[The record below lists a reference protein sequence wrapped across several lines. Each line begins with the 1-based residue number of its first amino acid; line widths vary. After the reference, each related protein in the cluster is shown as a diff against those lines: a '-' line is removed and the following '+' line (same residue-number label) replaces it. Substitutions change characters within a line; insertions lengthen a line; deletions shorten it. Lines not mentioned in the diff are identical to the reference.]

1 MKKVLIPIMLIIIIV
16 SCTTNNSKDS
26 FTINGTITGEVPEF
40 LYLYYNEVQDTA
52 RIENGHFEFTGKVD
66 YPLSAY
72 LVIPNISV
80 MVDDYFYLE
89 NENMMLE
96 ISVENKI
103 MKNMEVHFIK
113 IDSISG
119 SKTEL
124 MRREFQRFE
133 QTNSTNSDWN
143 AILFKN
149 LDSIISKN
157 PKNDFS
163 GDVLIS
169 QIKKESL
176 NQQQITNL
184 FQKIDTTLLSNI
196 KLEKIKRAVFP
207 ELTLMEGKQLYD
219 FNLPNATNELISTK
233 EFRGKIL
240 LIEFWASWCAPCRK
254 TIPALLEVYNE
265 YKSDGFEVLGVSF
278 DMDTEKWK
286 RAIEKDNIIWT
297 NVVDTLAF
305 EGKVATKYNI
315 SGIPNNYLID
325 QNGTILAKNISVE
338 NLKEYLNKN

>member
-1 MKKVLIPIMLIIIIV
+1 
-16 SCTTNNSKDS
+16 
-26 FTINGTITGEVPEF
+26 
-40 LYLYYNEVQDTA
+40 
-52 RIENGHFEFTGKVD
+52 
-66 YPLSAY
+66 
-72 LVIPNISV
+72 
-80 MVDDYFYLE
+80 
-89 NENMMLE
+89 
-96 ISVENKI
+96 
-103 MKNMEVHFIK
+103 
-113 IDSISG
+113 
-119 SKTEL
+119 

-143 AILFKN
+143 AILYKK
-149 LDSIISKN
+149 LDSIISAN

-163 GDVLIS
+163 GDALIT

-286 RAIEKDNIIWT
+286 RAIDKDNIIWT

-338 NLKEYLNKN
+338 NLKEYLTKN